1 MSWITVVWSMNAAAC
16 LTLAAFYCV
25 VWCKQRE
32 NWVHLVFS
40 FSAVA
45 AAAIAAF
52 ELAMMHAKTVGQYE
66 ALLRWIHVPV
76 WVLTVSFVMFVR
88 LYLHAGRPWLA
99 WSICGLRTL
108 VLILNFIFT
117 PNLNFQQI
125 TSLRQ
130 FSWWGGE
137 VISVPIGVANP
148 WATLSS
154 VSLLL
159 LLVFFVDATIT
170 VWRRGNRRR
179 ALFVGG
185 SMIFGAILAWHVP
198 LVVWGVIEVP
208 FFLCFAYLGIVAAM
222 GYELSNDMARTVQLA
237 RELEASDKRLNLAA
251 DSAGLGL
258 WEWDIVR
265 NEIWITN
272 RGRSLFGF
280 GASEKLDFD
289 RFRSRLHPEDRK
301 SVLNGVENSLRTGAQ
316 YQSEYRVVLPNGQ
329 LRWIAGRGQV
339 ECNGDGQPVRMRG
352 ASLDITK
359 RKQAEEQL
367 RMSEATLRES
377 KEHIDL
383 ATKAAG
389 LVVWTWDIPRD
400 EFWVSSKDRALFG
413 FSQTEKLTAER
424 IRSVVHPEDRQLLR
438 QQSEDALRT
447 GREIENQ
454 YRVLLPDGRV
464 RWVMRLGRVEFDAD
478 GKPLR
483 ERGILMDI
491 SERKQAELEAAR
503 QRHDLAHLARV
514 TTLGELSSS
523 LAHELT
529 HPITAILIN
538 AQAAQRFLDGDDV
551 DLKEVR
557 EILNDI
563 VTEDQRAGEVIH
575 RLRSLLKKGEPQ
587 KHCDVNP
594 NEVVQDVLKLV
605 RNDLINQNVT
615 ADTDLAQ
622 NLPSIIGDRVQLQQV
637 LLNLVLNACEAMA
650 DCASSERQLLIVS
663 KLEKNAVQVS
673 VTDRGVGIPEKK
685 LEQVFER
692 FFTTKKEGMGLGLSI
707 CRSIIDAHEGK
718 IWATNNADCGAT
730 FYFSLP
736 IDRQEG
742 RQGSLSN

>member
-52 ELAMMHAKTVGQYE
+52 ELAMMHAKTVGEYG

-76 WVLTVSFVMFVR
+76 WVLTVTFVMFVR

-99 WSICGLRTL
+99 WSICGLRTV

-125 TSLRQ
+125 TMLRQ

-137 VISVPIGVANP
+137 VILVPIGVANP

-185 SMIFGAILAWHVP
+185 SMIFGAIVAWHVP

-208 FFLCFAYLGIVAAM
+208 FFLCFAYSGIVAAM
-222 GYELSNDMARTVQLA
+222 GYELSTDMARTVQLA
-237 RELEASDKRLNLAA
+237 RELEASDQRLNLAA

-265 NEIWITN
+265 NEIWITD

-289 RFRSRLHPEDRK
+289 RFRSRLHPEDRE
-301 SVLNGVENSLRTGAQ
+301 SVLKGVENSLRTGAE

-329 LRWIAGRGQV
+329 LRWIAGRGHV

-438 QQSEDALRT
+438 QQTDALTT

-529 HPITAILIN
+529 HPITAILSN
-538 AQAAQRFLDGDDV
+538 AQAAQRFLDGDHV

-563 VTEDQRAGEVIH
+563 VTEDQRAGDVIH

-587 KHCDVNP
+587 KHCNVNLNDV
-594 NEVVQDVLKLV
+594 VLDVLKVV

-650 DCASSERQLLIVS
+650 DCASSERQLLIAS
-663 KLEKNAVQVS
+663 KLEKSAVQVS

-718 IWATNNADCGAT
+718 IWATNNADRGAT

-736 IDRQEG
+736 IDRQER
-742 RQGSLSN
+742 RQ